1 MGKEELMKLYNTLSL
16 VETKGESTKIMAQ
29 CLQFV
34 EMMARE
40 CDIPAEHPTPETK
53 M

>member
-1 MGKEELMKLYNTLSL
+1 MKENLIKLHNTLAL

-34 EMMARE
+34 EQLVQE
-40 CDIPAEHPTPETK
+40 CDKPKERAAE
-53 M
+53 

>member
-29 CLQFV
+29 CLQFI
-34 EMMARE
+34 EQKAQE
-40 CDIPAEHPTPETK
+40 CNMPAEQSKE
-53 M
+53 